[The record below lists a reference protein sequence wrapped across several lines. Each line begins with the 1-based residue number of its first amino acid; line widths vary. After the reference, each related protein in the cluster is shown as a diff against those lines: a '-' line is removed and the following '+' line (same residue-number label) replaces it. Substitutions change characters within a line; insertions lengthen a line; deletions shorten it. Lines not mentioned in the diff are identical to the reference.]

1 VKFARDDVA
10 EVGGLAGLPPSKGL
24 PNSDHRNRLTVTASR
39 CAALAT
45 SLSGECVSSCLP
57 SSLARGLAIDSPFA
71 PRHSLITRTDR
82 RGAQVEGQSEYVV
95 LLRASSSARFLP
107 EEGQELTIAPMPQSP
122 DGARVRLRRGGQTK
136 ASQPLFHANC

>member
-1 VKFARDDVA
+1 VSRVDAVSVAGNEVHLGSVVGGDVERSRDDVA

-57 SSLARGLAIDSPFA
+57 SSLARGWPS
-71 PRHSLITRTDR
+71 
-82 RGAQVEGQSEYVV
+82 
-95 LLRASSSARFLP
+95 
-107 EEGQELTIAPMPQSP
+107 IAPSP
-122 DGARVRLRRGGQTK
+122 
-136 ASQPLFHANC
+136 HAIH